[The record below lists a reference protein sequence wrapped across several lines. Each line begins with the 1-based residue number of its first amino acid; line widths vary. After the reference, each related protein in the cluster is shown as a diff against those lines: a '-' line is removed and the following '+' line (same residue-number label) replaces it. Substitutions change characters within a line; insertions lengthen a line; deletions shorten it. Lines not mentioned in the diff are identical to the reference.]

1 MITFLFKKFKKN
13 LLNQIL
19 FQAFDEPSFG
29 SLYASL
35 CKALDITI
43 ICKSGDHLTYQKS
56 FKKCVIAFCQNYFQK
71 QCLDDT
77 ETLLM
82 SIEHE
87 QNQKRLKMQ
96 AIGCVRY
103 II

>member
-1 MITFLFKKFKKN
+1 MIKI

-35 CKALDITI
+35 CRVLDITI
-43 ICKSGDHLTYQKS
+43 SCQNENGLTNQMT
-56 FKKCVIAFCQNYFQK
+56 FKKCIITVCQNYFEK
-71 QCLDDT
+71 HCLENT
-77 ETLLM
+77 ETIVT

-87 QNQKRLKMQ
+87 QNQRRLKIQ
-96 AIGCVRY
+96 TIGCIRY
-103 II
+103 QHFLN